1 MKKFLPIAF
10 CCICFAL
17 LSCENTKEPL
27 TAAQIEETANSAT
40 AVVKKVFEYSNNL
53 DFETGLTHY
62 SASSGSYFITDGI
75 MHSLD
80 DLKQSYREIG
90 PSVEVLHNT
99 IESWNTSVLS
109 KDVVIFTLPV
119 QLKLKLSGV
128 PEFKGKLIWTAT
140 VQKQNDEWK
149 IVQSHESWLNC
160 AQVAAALTPVA
171 DNEEKS

>member
-1 MKKFLPIAF
+1 MKKFLTIAF

-17 LSCENTKEPL
+17 VSCKNAKEQLTKV
-27 TAAQIEETANSAT
+27 QIEEITKSAT
-40 AVVKKVFEYSNNL
+40 AVVKKVFEYSNL
-53 DFETGLTHY
+53 QDFETGLTHY
-62 SASSGSYFITDGI
+62 SASSDSYFITDGI
-75 MHSLD
+75 MHSLG
-80 DLKQSYREIG
+80 DLKKSYREIG

-119 QLKLKLSGV
+119 QLKLKLRGL
-128 PEFKGKLIWTAT
+128 PEYNGKLIWTAT

-160 AQVAAALTPVA
+160 AQVAAALTAVA
-171 DNEEKS
+171 DN